1 MTNTDEIMF
10 WIALIFL
17 IVLPFIIVYYIL
29 KGIWFIVDEL
39 CYDTKNAVLLF
50 LLIIAAI
57 VVTIVY
63 LVG

>member
-1 MTNTDEIMF
+1 MTNTDDIMF

-57 VVTIVY
+57 VVTIVC

>member
-1 MTNTDEIMF
+1 MTDTDDIMF

-17 IVLPFIIVYYIL
+17 IALPFIIVYYIL

>member
-1 MTNTDEIMF
+1 MF
-10 WIALIFL
+10 WIALIIL
-17 IVLPFIIVYYIL
+17 IALPFIIVYYIL